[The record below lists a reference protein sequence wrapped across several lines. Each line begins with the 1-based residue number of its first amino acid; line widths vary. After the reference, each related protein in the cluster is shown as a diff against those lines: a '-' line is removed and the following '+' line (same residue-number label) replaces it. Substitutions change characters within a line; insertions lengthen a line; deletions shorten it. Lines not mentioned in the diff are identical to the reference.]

1 MYQYWSSTAHPEVF
15 GEFVVTVK
23 TETQYNGYIER
34 TLVVINNKNGQKQT
48 VSQYQITE
56 WDSNGYIQNPQI
68 IITVIEEMYKIQRKV
83 GTSPILIHCSDTVT
97 RSGIFCAAAT
107 IIEKCKS
114 ENIVDVFQVVKTQ
127 RINKPGSV
135 PTPQHYQFIFEL
147 VITYLD
153 SFELYANFQ

>member
-1 MYQYWSSTAHPEVF
+1 
-15 GEFVVTVK
+15 
-23 TETQYNGYIER
+23 
-34 TLVVINNKNGQKQT
+34 
-48 VSQYQITE
+48 
-56 WDSNGYIQNPQI
+56 
-68 IITVIEEMYKIQRKV
+68 MYKIQRKV

-135 PTPQHYQFIFEL
+135 PTPQHYRFIFEL
-147 VITYLD
+147 IVTYLN